1 MIAVKS
7 LLSSAAVRPDPGP
20 DEGNLRKL
28 TAVLD
33 IEALN

>member
-7 LLSSAAVRPDPGP
+7 LLSAAVRPDQGP
-20 DEGNLRKL
+20 DEGNLKKL